1 MAKRPC
7 YRPLEN
13 YVGYRT
19 VDSAEFK
26 WNPGFAFSQKQKNVV
41 ALHDAIHRIDP
52 AAKVLEISSKSLQPL
67 GVSLSAFNLKF
78 TLGLGRSQ
86 SFIRRILAPFVTT
99 CRKRLPDIDSSRSIS
114 QATAGH
120 LSRRRRSSTSSTSRR
135 SSQTPSWPRRCRNS
149 TPSPTSSSIRTAR
162 STVRPPP
169 PRSTS
174 RCAGAGNWTR
184 RCRAASPSCGIMAGK
199 RWRRDRLRLLQQF
212 HRRHSDEH
220 RHPVVLL
227 LPWLE
232 AGGDS

>member
-78 TLGLGRSQ
+78 PFGGAACSVESVFQASKVFEGGVGPFPELYSQ
-86 SFIRRILAPFVTT
+86 DSRAVRVGWRIRLFPKAEE
-99 CRKRLPDIDSSRSIS
+99 CRR
-114 QATAGH
+114 A
-120 LSRRRRSSTSSTSRR
+120 
-135 SSQTPSWPRRCRNS
+135 PRRHTQDRPGGEGARNL
-149 TPSPTSSSIRTAR
+149 
-162 STVRPPP
+162 
-169 PRSTS
+169 
-174 RCAGAGNWTR
+174 
-184 RCRAASPSCGIMAGK
+184 K
-199 RWRRDRLRLLQQF
+199 
-212 HRRHSDEH
+212 
-220 RHPVVLL
+220 
-227 LPWLE
+227 
-232 AGGDS
+232 